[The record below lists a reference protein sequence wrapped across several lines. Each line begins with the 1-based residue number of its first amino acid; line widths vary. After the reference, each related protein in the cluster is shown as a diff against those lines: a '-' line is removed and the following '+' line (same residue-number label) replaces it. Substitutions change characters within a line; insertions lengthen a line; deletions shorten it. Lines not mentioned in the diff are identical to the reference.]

1 MPLIEKFANAP
12 HLARMP
18 FGDRL
23 QNVVGV
29 VAIGAGEQLAH
40 VDQHDLMPGAVGDE
54 HAFQAHMVVP

>member
-1 MPLIEKFANAP
+1 
-12 HLARMP
+12 MP

-29 VAIGAGEQLAH
+29 VAIRAGEQLAH
-40 VDQHDLMPGAVGDE
+40 VDQHDLMPGPVGDE